1 MKIIRILKINIALAV
16 LLSGTFS
23 VNYAAGII
31 YNSPNSTASDLD
43 TSTSGDESMVLGG
56 EDNHATGVRSTIISG
71 LGNENRGRSSVIVG
85 GEANKIISNDNRNT
99 PYSDLTYSFLGGGAF
114 NTVSGIYAATVGG
127 SFNSAVG
134 DYSFASGGGSKA
146 IGKSSIALISGE
158 ALGENS
164 VAIGNKAKATGYGSI
179 ALGDN
184 SVADR
189 LAGTVG
195 YLAKGRNDAT
205 WKSTQSAISIGDRA
219 NNVTR
224 QLTGVAAGTE
234 DTDAVNVAQ
243 LKEVY
248 KDWSGMGAQAAAL
261 GALKPVAYDPLK
273 PTQFMIG
280 YGYYNN
286 ASALALGISHY
297 KNESTMLNMGLSKVF
312 DSDSHL
318 MFNVGGTWK
327 FGYRSYEKAVSD
339 RYKGGPISAI
349 YVLEDEMSVKHTLDE
364 EQSTRIQRLE
374 EENKILKAENKAFK
388 EKLNLV
394 LEKLHLN

>member
-16 LLSGTFS
+16 LLSGTFT

-31 YNSPNSTASDLD
+31 YSSTNSTASDLD

-56 EDNHATGVRSTIISG
+56 EDNHAKGVRSTIISG
-71 LGNENRGRSSVIVG
+71 IGNKNIGRSSVIVG
-85 GEANKIISNDNRNT
+85 GEANKIISDAPADRS
-99 PYSDLTYSFLGGGAF
+99 YSYSFLGGGTF
-114 NTVSGIYAATVGG
+114 NTVSGNYAATIAG
-127 SFNSAVG
+127 SFNSATG
-134 DYSFASGGGSKA
+134 DYSLASGLGSKA
-146 IGKSSIALISGE
+146 IGKSSIALIGGTASGE
-158 ALGENS
+158 DS
-164 VAIGNKAKATGYGSI
+164 VAIGNNAKAIGLGSI
-179 ALGDN
+179 SLGDN

-189 LAGTVG
+189 LAGTLG

-286 ASALALGISHY
+286 ANALALGISHY

-327 FGYRSYEKAVSD
+327 FGYRSHEKAVSD

-388 EKLNLV
+388 EKLDLV

>member
-16 LLSGTFS
+16 LLSGTFT
-23 VNYAAGII
+23 VNYAAGLV
-31 YNSPNSTASDLD
+31 YGSTSNTASDLD
-43 TSTSGDESMVLGG
+43 GDGNESMVLGG
-56 EDNHATGVRSTIISG
+56 SDNHATGIRSTIISG
-71 LGNENRGRSSVIVG
+71 LGNENIGRSSVIVG
-85 GEANKIISNDNRNT
+85 GEGNKIISDSSADSS
-99 PYSDLTYSFLGGGAF
+99 YTYSFLGGGAF
-114 NTVSGIYAATVGG
+114 NTVSGSYAATIAGYNNLAKG
-127 SFNSAVG
+127 NFSL
-134 DYSFASGGGSKA
+134 ASGSESKA
-146 IGKSSIALISGE
+146 IGNYSIALISGE
-158 ALGENS
+158 ALGEDS
-164 VAIGNKAKATGYGSI
+164 VAIGKNAKATGLGSI
-179 ALGDN
+179 SLGDN

-195 YLAKGRNDAT
+195 YLAKGRTDAT

-261 GALKPVAYDPLK
+261 GALKPVAYDPLE

-297 KNESTMLNMGLSKVF
+297 KNESTMLNMGLSKAS
-312 DSDSHL
+312 DSNSHL

-327 FGYRSYEKAVSD
+327 FGYRSHEKAVPD

-364 EQSTRIQRLE
+364 DQSTRIQRLE
-374 EENKILKAENKAFK
+374 EENKILKAENEAFK

>member
-1 MKIIRILKINIALAV
+1 MKIIRILKINIALAM
-16 LLSGTFS
+16 LLSGTYT
-23 VNYAAGII
+23 VNYAAGIV
-31 YNSPNSTASDLD
+31 YESPRSTASDLD
-43 TSTSGDESMVLGG
+43 PSDPGNKSMVLGG
-56 EDNHATGVRSTIISG
+56 AENQATGVRSTIISG
-71 LGNENRGRSSVIVG
+71 LGNENIGRSSVIVG
-85 GEANKIISNDNRNT
+85 GEGNKIISNEPADRS
-99 PYSDLTYSFLGGGAF
+99 YTYSFLGGGVF
-114 NTVSGIYAATVGG
+114 NTVSGSYAATIAG
-127 SFNSAVG
+127 FNNLAKGNFSL
-134 DYSFASGGGSKA
+134 ASGSGSKA
-146 IGKSSIALISGE
+146 IGNYSIALISGE
-158 ALGENS
+158 ALGEDS
-164 VAIGNKAKATGYGSI
+164 VAIGKNAKATGLGSI

-195 YLAKGRNDAT
+195 YLAKGRTDAT

-286 ASALALGISHY
+286 ANALALGISHY
-297 KNESTMLNMGLSKVF
+297 KNESIMLNMGLSKAF

-318 MFNVGGTWK
+318 MFNVGGTCK
-327 FGYRSYEKAVSD
+327 FGYRSQEKAVPD

-374 EENKILKAENKAFK
+374 EENKILKAENEAFK